1 MAGTRRGTACH
12 GLRPVSELARRYA
25 HRGCDPRAR
34 GPVSLDRI
42 VSCTRDCARG
52 RDHLD
57 RRFAPHR
64 ACLAQPRRDHSD
76 ARSAALYLGC
86 LRRRRHHR
94 LAAVFLERA
103 EICAQFLF
111 PGQDGIARARGLQH
125 DGLSSDRHTRD
136 RALGRG
142 GRDAGRRQDRGWDL
156 ASGLDRGGGVRP
168 LDRLHI
174 ALVRPPG
181 YFFDERSASR
191 LREGRPM
198 QSRLLA
204 IFVVFVS
211 TAAADAQ
218 NAPKKQPTI
227 INPPPTA
234 QDYADLAKLP
244 DWSGVWNPKITD
256 QDQQARNNPPP
267 WNEKVAKEV
276 EKMWAEEKAGRP
288 KLIFYGCFPEAH
300 PSWMLVTHNAMEILF
315 TPGRVTMLGE
325 SDGNRLR
332 RIYTDG
338 RPHLETPD
346 PSFHGHSIGRW
357 EGDTL
362 VVDTVDILPQA
373 PLAISEAV

>member
-1 MAGTRRGTACH
+1 M
-12 GLRPVSELARRYA
+12 
-25 HRGCDPRAR
+25 
-34 GPVSLDRI
+34 
-42 VSCTRDCARG
+42 
-52 RDHLD
+52 
-57 RRFAPHR
+57 
-64 ACLAQPRRDHSD
+64 
-76 ARSAALYLGC
+76 
-86 LRRRRHHR
+86 
-94 LAAVFLERA
+94 
-103 EICAQFLF
+103 
-111 PGQDGIARARGLQH
+111 
-125 DGLSSDRHTRD
+125 
-136 RALGRG
+136 
-142 GRDAGRRQDRGWDL
+142 
-156 ASGLDRGGGVRP
+156 
-168 LDRLHI
+168 
-174 ALVRPPG
+174 
-181 YFFDERSASR
+181 
-191 LREGRPM
+191 
-198 QSRLLA
+198 
-204 IFVVFVS
+204 FVVLAS

-256 QDQQARNNPPP
+256 QDQQARGNPPP

-325 SDGNRLR
+325 SGGNRLR

-338 RPHLETPD
+338 RLHPETPD
-346 PSFHGHSIGRW
+346 PSFHGHSIGHW

-373 PLAISEAV
+373 PLVISRRRTRSSPGRS